1 VRWRP
6 AGGDHGATSFDVGS
20 LRHGGN
26 PTVHDDVYGGSANM
40 NAGNLFNSPD
50 GMMIDTTGLIW
61 IQTDGNDSNEGDFA
75 GMGNNQMLA
84 GDPVTGEIRRFL
96 TGPNGCEVTGLTW
109 SSDRRTMFVGI
120 QHPGDN
126 GGLAGST
133 ARCAVGHRRGHAGR
147 RRPRRL
153 TPDFGVFGGRCVCA
167 APLSWAGRGGAGRFA
182 PTAALSIRICMRFM
196 PIMGINQTYRHG
208 LNRTQFHSSSGRSD
222 MPAVTTSTFRLAGL
236 LYLVIIVLG
245 ISSEVLLRGPLTAS
259 GDAMTVAAAISAN
272 PTPLRLSIAAD
283 AIMAMSDAALAVL
296 LFFILR
302 TYGTGIALAAMV
314 FRLMQGAVIAASLL
328 LLLAALRPEFSG
340 HALSLIEMHGLGY
353 DLGLVFFGVNSILT
367 GMLLCRVGG
376 ATRVIA
382 GGIMLSGLVY
392 ITGSA
397 LRLADPAFSQA
408 FAPAYG
414 IPVLAESAFCLWL
427 LIAGAGAR
435 RVLQAA

>member
-1 VRWRP
+1 
-6 AGGDHGATSFDVGS
+6 
-20 LRHGGN
+20 
-26 PTVHDDVYGGSANM
+26 
-40 NAGNLFNSPD
+40 
-50 GMMIDTTGLIW
+50 
-61 IQTDGNDSNEGDFA
+61 
-75 GMGNNQMLA
+75 
-84 GDPVTGEIRRFL
+84 
-96 TGPNGCEVTGLTW
+96 
-109 SSDRRTMFVGI
+109 
-120 QHPGDN
+120 
-126 GGLAGST
+126 
-133 ARCAVGHRRGHAGR
+133 
-147 RRPRRL
+147 
-153 TPDFGVFGGRCVCA
+153 
-167 APLSWAGRGGAGRFA
+167 
-182 PTAALSIRICMRFM
+182 
-196 PIMGINQTYRHG
+196 
-208 LNRTQFHSSSGRSD
+208 

-236 LYLVIIVLG
+236 LYLAIIVLG

-340 HALSLIEMHGLGY
+340 HALSLIEMHGLGH